1 MDILQGILSFGYKSI
16 IIATIV
22 TIFAFLWIS
31 KNIRNYAPPGPLP
44 LPFIGTSYRH
54 NLRSPK
60 QLTKLCHS
68 YRLID
73 FKFQT

>member
-1 MDILQGILSFGYKSI
+1 MDILQEIMSFGYKSI

-31 KNIRNYAPPGPLP
+31 KKRRNHTPPGPLP
-44 LPFIGTSYRH
+44 LPFIGTLYRH

-60 QLTKLCHS
+60 QLTQLCHS
-68 YRLID
+68 YR
-73 FKFQT
+73 